1 MPRLRVIRVGSIPIE
16 SNEWEPPDRRKA
28 FIANGTRCEDGET
41 MCTISPLPK
50 SERILQSEWVAA
62 YDGAFVP
69 LEEMR

>member
-1 MPRLRVIRVGSIPIE
+1 MICVGSIPIE
-16 SNEWEPPDRRKA
+16 SDEWVPPERREA
-28 FIANGTRCEDGET
+28 FIANVTCCEDGET

-50 SERILQSEWVAA
+50 SERILLSEWVAA